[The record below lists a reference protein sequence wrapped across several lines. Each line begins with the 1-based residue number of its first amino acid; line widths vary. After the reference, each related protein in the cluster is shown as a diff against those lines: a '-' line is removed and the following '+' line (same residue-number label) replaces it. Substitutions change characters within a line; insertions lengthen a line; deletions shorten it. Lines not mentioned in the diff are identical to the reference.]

1 MNSPIFIRLPVI
13 SYMEKQF
20 VSKVVFPKCFISD
33 KEWIFYA
40 DFSVVT
46 LTLLCFIL
54 ILKTCYFWMKIN

>member
-33 KEWIFYA
+33 KEWIF
-40 DFSVVT
+40 
-46 LTLLCFIL
+46 
-54 ILKTCYFWMKIN
+54 